1 MTLPR
6 IDAPEYELEIYN
18 GDIIKFRPFL
28 VKEQKILLLAME
40 EAGNSNLM
48 NAIKKIIN
56 NCTFD
61 KLDMDT
67 LPLFEIENIFL
78 RLREKSVGESID
90 FRVKCLEEGCEG
102 LTNIQLNLTDVKYDA
117 SKLVD
122 SKIKINDDITIHMQ
136 YPTIKTLS
144 NVDVAKVD
152 GNFNFLQNC
161 IESIESDGNI
171 IDAKTTPKEELKE
184 FIESM
189 TAEQFDKIRTYLEAM
204 PKIST
209 TLDYVCSTCGK
220 EQTREI
226 SGLQNFLA

>member
-1 MTLPR
+1 MALPR

-102 LTNIQLNLTDVKYDA
+102 LTNIQLNL
-117 SKLVD
+117 
-122 SKIKINDDITIHMQ
+122 ITQ
-136 YPTIKTLS
+136 
-144 NVDVAKVD
+144 
-152 GNFNFLQNC
+152 LQ
-161 IESIESDGNI
+161 
-171 IDAKTTPKEELKE
+171 
-184 FIESM
+184 
-189 TAEQFDKIRTYLEAM
+189 
-204 PKIST
+204 
-209 TLDYVCSTCGK
+209 
-220 EQTREI
+220 
-226 SGLQNFLA
+226 